1 MYSPCLMAISR
12 CLSRVLCGC
21 RTRFVLCLP
30 PLLPPSVR
38 GRCGYKP
45 DNERNKKK
53 TKTLVSKKRGH
64 LNGGWKKKRKST
76 TTKTER
82 ENVQCRDTCL
92 AGGTRIRILTKAWT
106 MKMGKFKCHHHYK
119 LSLLWPVRSS
129 QSQENLHQT
138 HLF

>member
-38 GRCGYKP
+38 GRCGCKS
-45 DNERNKKK
+45 DNEQNKRKP
-53 TKTLVSKKRGH
+53 LASKRKRGH
-64 LNGGWKKKRKST
+64 LSTEAEEKKGENQT

-119 LSLLWPVRSS
+119 LSLSWPVRSS
-129 QSQENLHQT
+129 QSQEMHQM
-138 HLF
+138 HSF